1 MPAELGTA
9 LDQRSGVREGRSP
22 QNPGPKTE
30 RDGGLLLQNELII
43 PPVTIK
49 EPPKTTGTVAG
60 WLNPILATTCA
71 PNADRFLSDY
81 RSDAAGE

>member
-22 QNPGPKTE
+22 QNSGSKTE
-30 RDGGLLLQNELII
+30 RDGVCFSQNELII

>member
-1 MPAELGTA
+1 MRSTN
-9 LDQRSGVREGRSP
+9 DQVYASGVHRKIPARRLSATAFASP
-22 QNPGPKTE
+22 E
-30 RDGGLLLQNELII
+30 RTLII

-71 PNADRFLSDY
+71 PNADTFLSDY